1 MDNIFEDLFDDAGAL
16 GSVDTETGKNLSDL
30 VRALRRVEQQI
41 EDAETH
47 IKSLK
52 AEKHKLSVE
61 LIPGLMDE
69 MGVERLDVDGLTVSR
84 KMMIHASIPVDRRED
99 VYAWLRE
106 HNLDDII
113 KNDVIVSFGKGED
126 NVAGHVVGMLEEQ
139 GFHPEKKTHIHPS
152 TLKAFVKER
161 IENGKPIDLD
171 MFGAFIAN
179 AAEIKRKAK

>member
-1 MDNIFEDLFDDAGAL
+1 M
-16 GSVDTETGKNLSDL
+16 
-30 VRALRRVEQQI
+30 
-41 EDAETH
+41 
-47 IKSLK
+47 
-52 AEKHKLSVE
+52 
-61 LIPGLMDE
+61 
-69 MGVERLDVDGLTVSR
+69 DVDGLTVSR
-84 KMMIHASIPVDRRED
+84 KMMVHASIPVERREE

-106 HNLDDII
+106 NNLDDII

-139 GFHPEKKTHIHPS
+139 GFHPEQKTHIHPA

-171 MFGAFIAN
+171 MFGAFVAN